1 MNGQQLSVQAAAGR
15 IGLTEYGLRKAI
27 ERGEL
32 RPVPGTLPLK
42 LDPTDVERF
51 ITARRTAAIER
62 LAARG
67 VDLAQLAADTRAFL
81 RPPAWAPASGGV
93 AKVGAD
99 VVAVFGVP
107 ALTAAAIT
115 DPGVCGWCAATVAAG
130 MLGTVPPAYSQAFAV
145 LLGPPCSRDRAV
157 VDEALEKARAAVHG
171 PSAARTAVP
180 AARRPTVP
188 PPTIQAAVQR
198 PAAGPAGRATRTVLR
213 AAMRAAGVRP
223 DRHEHGPSVVCP
235 RCTP

>member
-27 ERGEL
+27 DRGEL

-42 LDPTDVERF
+42 LDPADVERF
-51 ITARRTAAIER
+51 ITARRTAAIQR
-62 LAARG
+62 LAARS

-81 RPPAWAPASGGV
+81 RPPAGAPASGGMSRL
-93 AKVGAD
+93 GPD
-99 VVAVFGVP
+99 VIAVFGVA

-115 DPGVCGWCAATVAAG
+115 NPNTCGWCAATFAAG
-130 MLGTVPPAYSQAFAV
+130 MLGTAPPAYTQPLAV
-145 LLGPPCSRDRAV
+145 LLGPPCAKDRAV
-157 VDEALEKARAAVHG
+157 VAEALEKARAAVHG
-171 PSAARTAVP
+171 PSAARPAVP
-180 AARRPTVP
+180 AAQRPTVP
-188 PPTIQAAVQR
+188 PPTAHAAVQR
-198 PAAGPAGRATRTVLR
+198 PVARPAGRATRTVLH
-213 AAMRAAGVRP
+213 AALRAAGVRP